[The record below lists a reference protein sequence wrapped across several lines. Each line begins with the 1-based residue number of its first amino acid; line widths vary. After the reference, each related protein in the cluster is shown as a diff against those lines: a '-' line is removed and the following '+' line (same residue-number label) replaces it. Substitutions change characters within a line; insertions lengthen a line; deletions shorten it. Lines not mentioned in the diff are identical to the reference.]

1 MTDRQFE
8 KLLDEVAGE
17 RAEDVTLQ
25 PGPRFTENS
34 HGALRGQASRASSK
48 NYSSIRYQMEQLRD
62 CCSEA
67 ESFVSELAQEFKTE
81 YKRRPA
87 FMAELKRL

>member
-25 PGPRFTENS
+25 PDPRFTETS
-34 HGALRGQASRASSK
+34 
-48 NYSSIRYQMEQLRD
+48 
-62 CCSEA
+62 
-67 ESFVSELAQEFKTE
+67 
-81 YKRRPA
+81 
-87 FMAELKRL
+87 